1 MFSGG
6 LLTWVTSDQG
16 LLALLAQNRLRD
28 TFLVAAIVFCE
39 TGLVGMPFL
48 PGDRSLFATGA
59 LLELSPVPPLVP
71 ILILAAAA
79 ILGATLN
86 FSIGRSRLGGQM
98 TCTKNYMSWFL
109 LATVV
114 VSLPP
119 VLVQVTRGRAAS
131 KP

>member
-1 MFSGG
+1 MFSGERLTG
-6 LLTWVTSDQG
+6 LSSDQG

-28 TFLVAAIVFCE
+28 TLLVAAIVFCE

-48 PGDRSLFATGA
+48 PGRRVVVRHWRFGGA
-59 LLELSPVPPLVP
+59 VAGS
-71 ILILAAAA
+71 AARTDSDPRCGSDPRRYAQ
-79 ILGATLN
+79 

-119 VLVQVTRGRAAS
+119 VLVQVTRGCAAS
-131 KP
+131 NP

>member
-6 LLTWVTSDQG
+6 RLTWVTSDQG

-28 TFLVAAIVFCE
+28 TLLVAAIVFCE
-39 TGLVGMPFL
+39 TGLVGTAFL

-79 ILGATLN
+79 ILGDTLH

-109 LATVV
+109 LAIV

-119 VLVQVTRGRAAS
+119 VLVQVKRGRAAS
-131 KP
+131 NP